1 MTGRRGAGANA
12 DGGGES
18 RKAAGGA
25 VTGGRAGEAGAE
37 PWPGPAIAVVGI
49 GADGWRGLGAVACAA
64 IEESDVVFGS
74 SRQLELLPAAV
85 RAERRTWPSPL
96 LPALRALLLAQSGRR
111 VCVLASG
118 DPMFYGI
125 GVTLARLF
133 GPAALRV
140 LPQPSSAS
148 LACARLGWAL
158 SDIPVVSAVGRP
170 LAGVLPEL
178 TDGRR
183 LLVLSADETTPVA
196 LAQLLCDNG
205 FGDSRLT
212 LLEQLGGPAERIG
225 TATAAQ
231 LAGAVADP
239 LASGASGQA
248 MGRDMGAALARRGD
262 AQPGADRPR
271 AVRHAAGR
279 HRADG
284 SGGEAVGPARR
295 STGPRSADRSP
306 AAPIG
311 TTLPSVDPDGTSADG
326 PDSRGIDPRTI
337 DPLNIVAIET
347 VGGPDAAHRTRV
359 PGLPDESFGGDG
371 QLTKAEVRALT
382 LSALAPAPGE
392 LLWDIG
398 GGSGSIAIEWCRT
411 HPSCRAIGF
420 ERLERRRAVIAA
432 NARALGVPQVVVRG
446 EAGAELAADA
456 EGTPDAIFVG
466 GGLTQDGLLDSCLDR
481 LRPGGRLV
489 ANAVTAETEA
499 LLVRSAAEYGGLLRK
514 FQIYRAEPLGGFTAW
529 RPHLPV
535 AQWIWTKSR

>member
-1 MTGRRGAGANA
+1 MTGTSEDR
-12 DGGGES
+12 
-18 RKAAGGA
+18 AA
-25 VTGGRAGEAGAE
+25 R
-37 PWPGPAIAVVGI
+37 WPGSPIAVVGI
-49 GADGWRGLGAVACAA
+49 GADGWPGLGAGACSA
-64 IEESDVVFGS
+64 IEGADLVFGS
-74 SRQLELLPAAV
+74 ARQLELLPARV
-85 RAERRTWPSPL
+85 GGERRSWPSPL
-96 LPALRALLLAQSGRR
+96 LPALRDILLEHADRR

-125 GVTLARLF
+125 GVTLARMF

-158 SDIPVVSAVGRP
+158 ADTPVVSVVGRP

-183 LLVLSADETTPVA
+183 ILVLSADETTPVG
-196 LAQLLCDNG
+196 LAQLLCANG

-212 LLEQLGGPAERIG
+212 VLEQLGGPAERIG
-225 TATAAQ
+225 TATAER
-231 LAGAVADP
+231 LAATTGDP
-239 LASGASGQA
+239 VESDSSRVDPGDRAPSAAIGT
-248 MGRDMGAALARRGD
+248 GRDEPSR
-262 AQPGADRPR
+262 ADQ
-271 AVRHAAGR
+271 AGVVRHGPGR
-279 HRADG
+279 HRADRKEGEPLG
-284 SGGEAVGPARR
+284 SARYSGEPRR
-295 STGPRSADRSP
+295 VERRIPSDIGRPSGEMISA
-306 AAPIG
+306 A
-311 TTLPSVDPDGTSADG
+311 ADG
-326 PDSRGIDPRTI
+326 PDPSGIAPRPTGAGSIDPGSI
-337 DPLNIVAIET
+337 DPLNIVAIDT
-347 VGGPDAAHRTRV
+347 VASPDAARRTRV

-420 ERLERRRAVIAA
+420 ERLERRRAGIAA
-432 NARALGVPQVVVRG
+432 NAEALGVPQVTVRG
-446 EAGAELAADA
+446 EAMAELAADSD
-456 EGTPDAIFVG
+456 GTPDAIFVG
-466 GGLTQDGLLDSCLDR
+466 GGLTQEGLLDSCMDR

-499 LLVRSAAEYGGLLRK
+499 LLVRSAGEHGGRLRK

-535 AQWIWTKSR
+535 AQWVWTKSG